1 MSGTVTLSAG
11 FGAKVVVPGTGVLLG
26 NALGAFSPSGSNA
39 PAPGKRPASSMAP
52 TFLSREGKVVA
63 VLGSPGGNTI
73 PNTVVQVLTHLV
85 DHQMTID
92 EAVRAPRIHHQYL
105 PDKVRV
111 EGANRPTK
119 EALSELTARGHTLD
133 ASNVPIGDANDLVID
148 PSTGEAWGY
157 ADEREGGEAV
167 GVANVRASTAP
178 PL

>member
-1 MSGTVTLSAG
+1 
-11 FGAKVVVPGTGVLLG
+11 
-26 NALGAFSPSGSNA
+26 
-39 PAPGKRPASSMAP
+39 MAP
-52 TFLSREGKVVA
+52 TLLSREGQLIA

-105 PDKVRV
+105 PDKVRI
-111 EGANRPTK
+111 EGNNRPTK
-119 EALSELTARGHTLD
+119 EALLDLASRGHTLD
-133 ASNVPIGDANDLVID
+133 ASNIPMGDANDLVID

-157 ADEREGGEAV
+157 ADDREGGEVV
-167 GVANVRASTAP
+167 GVAKVRGPVAP